1 MISATTTGR
10 TFNKS
15 HARGVSAFSLI
26 ELLVVIAVI
35 AIMAALLLP
44 ALANTKEHARSIACR
59 NNMKQLA
66 LAFLMYAEDNDD
78 TLPWPSAAG
87 RTIKS
92 NFELNKEYSA
102 DWCAT
107 PAEMA
112 GQDFSVSSADLPGFG
127 HNAEVGSIYPY
138 VTSQPR
144 RAYEANFKEVTP
156 VYRCPSSG
164 KMGEALRVN
173 FSANAW
179 LDPGQPFG
187 TGRVSPRGVATTAI
201 TDPSRKV
208 MLLNEDPKGM
218 QSTSFL
224 PGARGLLPG
233 VFSRDLQYHL
243 DRANIAFADGHMESV
258 SRSAFVQM
266 RTLRDVSLYFNF
278 GK

>member
-1 MISATTTGR
+1 MVSSTTAGR
-10 TFNKS
+10 SFRQDHS
-15 HARGVSAFSLI
+15 RSVSAFSLI

-44 ALANTKEHARSIACR
+44 ALSNTKEHARSTGCR

-66 LAFLMYAEDNDD
+66 LAFLMYAEDNED

-87 RTIKS
+87 RTINS
-92 NFELNKEYSA
+92 PQAYSA

-112 GQDFSVSSADLPGFG
+112 GLDFSISSANLPGFG

-144 RAYEANFKEVTP
+144 RAYEPNFKEATP

-173 FSANAW
+173 FSANGW
-179 LDPGQPFG
+179 LDPGRPFG
-187 TGRVSPRGVATTAI
+187 TSQVSPRGVATTAI

-208 MLLNEDPKGM
+208 MLLNEDPKEM
-218 QSTSFL
+218 KSTGF
-224 PGARGLLPG
+224 LPG
-233 VFSRDLQYHL
+233 VFSRDVQYHL